1 MQSINFKN
9 YSNKLLSY
17 SALATAFLTTSS
29 AEVFSQCGN
38 TEPGSPLE
46 IDIDGDGTVD
56 VTFVQNTT
64 FRLYSQTENSGGFGT
79 IMQYPFTTGYASFFN
94 FSMSISI
101 TIGSMNGVNTLNNF
115 NPYTYTSYSAYV
127 IYPNP
132 TIVPA
137 GSPIFQPGCPTGAVA
152 TADISYASLF
162 VGTGFGEYSQRSN
175 TRLYYGSAY
184 AVPGAGNAIVG
195 LSTPVNICAAS
206 LNNNNVSLGNNYT
219 IRQSYYYYNFLV
231 VSNFFYGITYDPAA
245 MATCNGEQIGLY
257 TLFGGTMSGDYS
269 SVTGPYYS
277 NNTNDNPNTNPAQY
291 IGIQFEG
298 DADGDGIFE
307 THNGWVSISID
318 PNTSQ
323 ITCNG
328 SGYQQ
333 CSVEDATQSG
343 ESSFACIT
351 AGEAT
356 NTNANCTADE
366 GNTVPTLG
374 QWGLIIFTLLLMN
387 FGALSLGAFEKPVS
401 HFRRD
406 NLGSTEK

>member
-1 MQSINFKN
+1 MKPFDLKN
-9 YSNKLLSY
+9 YGNQLLSY
-17 SALATAFLTTSS
+17 SVLAAAFLTTSS
-29 AEVFSQCGN
+29 ANVFSQCGN
-38 TEPGSPLE
+38 TEPGTPLD

-64 FRLYSQTENSGGFGT
+64 FRVYSETENNGAFGT
-79 IMQYPFTTGYASFFN
+79 IMQYPFTTGYANIFN
-94 FSMSISI
+94 FSMSINL
-101 TIGSMNGVNTLNNF
+101 TFGSMNGVNTISNF
-115 NPYTYTSYSAYV
+115 YPYTFTSSSVYA

-137 GSPIFQPGCPTGAVA
+137 GSPFFPPACPAGAVA
-152 TADISYASLF
+152 NTDFSYASLL
-162 VGTGFGEYSQRSN
+162 VGTGFGEFSQRSN

-184 AVPGAGNAIVG
+184 AIPGAGNAIVG
-195 LSTPVNICAAS
+195 LSTPVDICAAS
-206 LNNNNVSLGNNYT
+206 LNSNNFGLGNHYT
-219 IRQSYYYYNFLV
+219 VLQSYYYYNFLV
-231 VSNFFYGITYDPAA
+231 VTNYFYGTTYDPAIL
-245 MATCNGEQIGLY
+245 ATCNGQQVGGF
-257 TLFGGTMSGDYS
+257 TLFGGIMSGDYS
-269 SVTGPYYS
+269 SMTGPYYS
-277 NNTNDNPNTNPAQY
+277 NNTNANPNTNPTQY
-291 IGIQFEG
+291 IGVQFEG

-307 THNGWVSISID
+307 THNGWVAISID
-318 PNTSQ
+318 PNSSQ
-323 ITCNG
+323 ITCSG

-387 FGALSLGAFEKPVS
+387 FGALSLGVVQKLKPQ
-401 HFRRD
+401 
-406 NLGSTEK
+406 